1 MGKPVIVDIL
11 GIYLNSMF
19 PDDFNE
25 ASRAHLSVLIR
36 LISRYGTIIQKIG
49 KIQKPET
56 PTEVF
61 RNLII
66 PYAVTI
72 YGKML
77 TSFRILNGYSI
88 EDIIPLAKGISN
100 DQFSTFDLTRSVY
113 ECFLQSSWLTSRYI
127 TDRERQYVTSW
138 STIRAY
144 SERATLANVRGL
156 KNGQLEDEADLII
169 GLKQE
174 IFENYNEILLDDIRN
189 FGKDKYTGVA
199 VWPKATKIHS
209 KVGVSKYHHDYFYKI
224 HSIYSH
230 CEPFAMM
237 QVSYAMDNE
246 QDVNETIALAAPYLI
261 HFSAANLNYLG
272 ILFPECEN
280 EISNSVDG
288 FKEVID
294 GSINYLAKESR

>member
-1 MGKPVIVDIL
+1 
-11 GIYLNSMF
+11 MF
-19 PDDFNE
+19 PENFNK
-25 ASRAHLSVLIR
+25 ASVAHLSALIK
-36 LISRYGTIIQKIG
+36 LISRYGSIISKIG
-49 KIQKPET
+49 KIQNTKI
-56 PTEVF
+56 PTDEF
-61 RNLII
+61 KNMII

-113 ECFLQSSWLTSRYI
+113 ECFLQSSWMTSHYISDRERRYI
-127 TDRERQYVTSW
+127 TCW

-156 KNGQLEDEADLII
+156 KNGKLEHEAKVILS
-169 GLKQE
+169 LKQE
-174 IFENYNEILLDDIRN
+174 ILDNYSDILNADIKN
-189 FGKDKYTGVA
+189 FNKDKYTGVA
-199 VWPKATKIHS
+199 VWPKASMLHAKI
-209 KVGVSKYHHDYFYKI
+209 GVSKFHHNYFYKL

-230 CEPFAMM
+230 SEPFAMM

-261 HFSAANLNYLG
+261 HFSAANLNYLK
-272 ILFPECEN
+272 ILFPECDK
-280 EISNSVDG
+280 EISHSVDG
-288 FKEVID
+288 LKELID
-294 GSINYLAKESR
+294 GSIDYLAKESRQPTYSAT